1 MDENARNNV
10 SEVLDVGAEG
20 LEAALND
27 MLPGL
32 TNHVRDVNLDP
43 GVAALYKPGMII
55 WDKAFIGASKRLG
68 GLATTH
74 RFSIFSN
81 HMVDISEY
89 EQGTNWGLCV
99 ADHESHFKVLDVY
112 EYEGKTQITLLH
124 LLDDDR
130 WRIFGETCCLSH
142 SGRMKNA
149 V

>member
-1 MDENARNNV
+1 
-10 SEVLDVGAEG
+10 
-20 LEAALND
+20 

-43 GVAALYKPGMII
+43 EVAALYKPGMII
-55 WDKAFIGASKRLG
+55 RDKAFIGASKRVG

-99 ADHESHFKVLDVY
+99 ADHESRFKVLDVY
-112 EYEGKTQITLLH
+112 EYEGKTQITLIH

>member
-1 MDENARNNV
+1 
-10 SEVLDVGAEG
+10 
-20 LEAALND
+20 
-27 MLPGL
+27 ML
-32 TNHVRDVNLDP
+32 
-43 GVAALYKPGMII
+43 
-55 WDKAFIGASKRLG
+55 
-68 GLATTH
+68 
-74 RFSIFSN
+74 
-81 HMVDISEY
+81 DISEY

-99 ADHESHFKVLDVY
+99 ADHESRFKVLDVY